1 MRVQVTDSQIRS
13 WRLRGFTLE
22 RIARACGST
31 TSAISH
37 RIQRIWQEELER
49 AAASGDPDE
58 TEILRRCAEIQQGWS
73 ERERQKREVGRAKSW
88 RPDAVPVSIREL
100 VHD

>member
-13 WRLRGFTLE
+13 WRLRGFSLE

-31 TSAISH
+31 TLAISR
-37 RIQRIWQEELER
+37 RIQRIWQEDQER
-49 AAASGDPDE
+49 AGTFGDPDE
-58 TEILRRCAEIQQGWS
+58 AEIRRRCAEIQREWS
-73 ERERQKREVGRAKSW
+73 DRERQKREVGRAKSW
-88 RPDAVPVSIREL
+88 RPAAVPVSLREL

>member
-13 WRLRGFTLE
+13 WRLRGFSLE

-37 RIQRIWQEELER
+37 RIQRIWQEDQER
-49 AAASGDPDE
+49 AGTFGDPDE
-58 TEILRRCAEIQQGWS
+58 AEIRRRCAEIQREWS
-73 ERERQKREVGRAKSW
+73 DQERQKREVGRAKSW
-88 RPDAVPVSIREL
+88 RPVVVPVSLREL

>member
-37 RIQRIWQEELER
+37 RIQRIWQEDQER
-49 AAASGDPDE
+49 AGTFGDPDE

-73 ERERQKREVGRAKSW
+73 ERERQKREVGRARSW
-88 RPDAVPVSIREL
+88 RPDAVPVSLLER